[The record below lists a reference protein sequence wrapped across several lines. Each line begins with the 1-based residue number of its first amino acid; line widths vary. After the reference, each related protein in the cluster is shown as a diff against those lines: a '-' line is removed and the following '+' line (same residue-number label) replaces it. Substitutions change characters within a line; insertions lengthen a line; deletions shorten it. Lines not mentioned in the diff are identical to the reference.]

1 MYIDEGKEVTK
12 MGKGLEGKR
21 VVIGASRKIEEIS
34 KLIENQGGI
43 PVVRSLQGTVF
54 LAEKEVEPALIKF
67 VNEGADWVIF
77 TTGIGTETLVNITEK
92 LGVKAEYLKRLE
104 AANIAIRGYKTKNY
118 LKKIGV
124 VPDILDEDGSTR
136 GLIRALEDVDFAGK
150 NVLVQLHGET
160 ASRLIQFLEDKGASV
175 ATILPYQHIAPEWDA
190 VQTLFE
196 EMHDNKVDAVC
207 FTSAIQVRSL
217 FTFAKEKGVTKE
229 ILDAFQDNTLAVAVG
244 KVTAEALSEE
254 GVDKIVVP
262 ELERMGAMII
272 ELSRYYEGNNVN
284 S

>member
-1 MYIDEGKEVTK
+1 

-21 VVIGASRKIEEIS
+21 IVIGASRKLEEIS

-43 PVVRSLQGTVF
+43 PVVHSLQGTVF
-54 LAEKEVEPALIKF
+54 LAEKEVEPDLIKF
-67 VNEGADWVIF
+67 VKEGADWVIF
-77 TTGIGTETLVNITEK
+77 TTGIGTETLVNIAEK
-92 LGVKAEYLKRLE
+92 LGVKDEYLEQIEK
-104 AANIAIRGYKTKNY
+104 ANIAIRGYKTKNF

-124 VPDILDEDGSTR
+124 VPDILDEDGSTK
-136 GLIRALEDVDFAGK
+136 GLIRALEDVDFTGK
-150 NVLVQLHGET
+150 KVLVQLHGET
-160 ASRLIQFLEDKGASV
+160 APRLIEFLEGKGASV
-175 ATILPYQHIAPEWDA
+175 STILPYQHITPDWNS

-196 EMHDNKVDAVC
+196 EMCENKVDAVC

-229 ILDAFQDNTLAVAVG
+229 ILEAFQLNTVAVAVG
-244 KVTAEALSEE
+244 KVTAEALTEE
-254 GVDKIVVP
+254 GVEKIVVP

-272 ELSRYYEGNNVN
+272 ELSRYYSGSSVN